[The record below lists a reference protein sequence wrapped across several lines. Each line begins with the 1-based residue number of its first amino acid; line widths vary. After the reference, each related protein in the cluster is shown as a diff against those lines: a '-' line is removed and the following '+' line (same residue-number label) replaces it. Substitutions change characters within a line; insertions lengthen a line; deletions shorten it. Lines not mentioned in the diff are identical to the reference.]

1 MMLLLGNGKGTFQPA
16 LEYVGTGSLN
26 PSSLALG
33 DFSGHGR
40 LDVAVADGSS
50 VAVFLQPPLVSG
62 IDAVLPT
69 SLRFD
74 PVQLVGTTSPMQPV
88 LLVNYG
94 TLALSITNIS
104 ATGDFVQS
112 HTCGSS
118 LAAGAGCTIYV
129 AFKPSQGG
137 PRTGTLSV
145 ADDALGSPQT
155 VSLTGTATV
164 VELAPSSLHFG
175 CIFMCHLILGCHC
188 YCSGSQTT
196 TLTNVGRTALNINDV
211 TISGPFSLVNA
222 CPANLGAGQSCGLT
236 ATWDLIS
243 GTGDISIS
251 DNGGASPQTVP
262 LSGSK
267 QCSP

>member
-1 MMLLLGNGKGTFQPA
+1 
-16 LEYVGTGSLN
+16 
-26 PSSLALG
+26 
-33 DFSGHGR
+33 
-40 LDVAVADGSS
+40 
-50 VAVFLQPPLVSG
+50 LVSG
-62 IDAVLPT
+62 INGVLPT
-69 SLRFD
+69 SLRFG
-74 PVQLVGTTSPMQPV
+74 PVQLVGTTSALQPV

-94 TLALSITNIS
+94 TLPLSITSIS
-104 ATGDFVQS
+104 ASGDFIQS

-129 AFKPSQGG
+129 AFKPTEGG
-137 PRTGTLSV
+137 TRTGTLSV
-145 ADDALGSPQT
+145 TDDALDTPQKA
-155 VSLTGTATV
+155 SLSGMATV

-196 TLTNVGRTALNINDV
+196 TLTNLGRTTLD
-211 TISGPFSLVNA
+211 ISGVGISGTPFSLANA
-222 CPANLGAGQSCGLT
+222 CPSNLGAGQSCGLT
-236 ATWDLIS
+236 VTWDRIS